1 MLFIVSPPRSGS
13 SILAQLVETA
23 GYTSETGSLG
33 FQAHTKISPSQ
44 FNPTGYSEEIPFT
57 LLNDQLI
64 RLIYGHKYSLLHSPS
79 IAAIKKAVETDLS
92 EDAFRGFSYDLDEL
106 TVSVP
111 ADYQSR
117 LYELSQHQ
125 WDVWGLTRMKPNT
138 KWYKAYSKHGLCN
151 GPDILSKLLSF
162 HSYLASSSRPRR
174 IYLKDPRL
182 IFAFPAYLQT
192 MLSTKCKIL
201 AITRNSGD
209 LLQSLRSH
217 YGHRMF
223 TNETIDHFPYVSNHF
238 NYAVQ
243 PQSFNDY
250 VQSAMF
256 SIQLVVDGSSES
268 LHLSYDKLMHASDRE
283 SELKKLNDF
292 LGAETDSSILRDPKL

>member
-23 GYTSETGSLG
+23 GYKGETGFLG
-33 FQAHTKISPSQ
+33 LQSQTKIAPSQ
-44 FNPTGYSEEIPFT
+44 YNPTGYSEEVAFT

-64 RLIYGHKYSLLHSPS
+64 RLIYGHKYSFLHSPS
-79 IAAIKKAVETDLS
+79 VSAIQEALEVDLS
-92 EDAFRGFSYDLDEL
+92 EDTFMGFSYDLDEF

-117 LYELSQHQ
+117 LYELSQQQ

-138 KWYKAYSKHGLCN
+138 KWYRAYSKNGLCN
-151 GPDILSKLLSF
+151 GVDILSKLNSF
-162 HSYLASSSRPRR
+162 LSYLASASRTRR

-192 MLSTKCKIL
+192 MISTKCKIL

-209 LLQSLRSH
+209 LLQSMRSH

-238 NYAVQ
+238 NYAIQ
-243 PQSFNDY
+243 PQPFSDY
-250 VQSAMF
+250 VKSAMF
-256 SIQLVVDGSSES
+256 SIKLMVDSSLET
-268 LHLSYDKLMHASDRE
+268 LHISYDKLMHASNRE
-283 SELKKLNDF
+283 HELKKLNDF
-292 LGAETDSSILRDPKL
+292 LGAETDSTILKDPKS